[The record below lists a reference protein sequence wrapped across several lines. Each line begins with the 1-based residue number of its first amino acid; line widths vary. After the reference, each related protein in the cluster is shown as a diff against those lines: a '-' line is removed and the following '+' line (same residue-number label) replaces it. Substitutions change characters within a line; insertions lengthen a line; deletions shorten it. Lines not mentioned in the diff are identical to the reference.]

1 MKDDFPIYPRTS
13 RAAQSLWIW
22 ALLLFAAF
30 VVGLFLGSTADAA
43 VTLTESTVVSLYRG
57 TSKVGDHPSWS
68 ACQSAAR
75 AAANASTAVTGTVT
89 YSCKTEVRKVVAR
102 YTADPPPP
110 PAPVAGTAALS
121 WTAPTRNTDGS
132 ALTNLAGFRV
142 HYGRSPTE
150 LVRTLEIDSPVPV
163 SAVIADLAAGAWYF
177 CLRAVAT
184 GGTTSACSNIVQKTV
199 Q

>member
-1 MKDDFPIYPRTS
+1 MKDDYPTYPRTP
-13 RAAQSLWIW
+13 RATQSLWIW
-22 ALLLFAAF
+22 AGLLFAAF
-30 VVGLFLGSTADAA
+30 VAGLFLGSSADAA
-43 VTLTESTVVSLYRG
+43 VTLNESTTVSLYRG

-75 AAANASTAVTGTVT
+75 AAANASTAVTGTAT

-110 PAPVAGTAALS
+110 PPPVAGTAALS

-132 ALTNLAGFRV
+132 ALTNLAGYRV
-142 HYGRSPTE
+142 HYGSSPTE
-150 LVRTLEIDSPVPV
+150 LVRTLEIDSPAPV
-163 SAVIADLAAGAWYF
+163 SAVITDLAAGAWYF

-184 GGTTSACSNIVQKTV
+184 GGTTSACSAVATKTV
-199 Q
+199 P

>member
-22 ALLLFAAF
+22 AVLLGAAF

-43 VTLTESTVVSLYRG
+43 VTLTESTAVSLYRG

-75 AAANASTAVTGTVT
+75 AAANASTAVTGTAT

-110 PAPVAGTAALS
+110 PPFAGTAALS

-132 ALTNLAGFRV
+132 ALTNLAGYRV
-142 HYGRSPTE
+142 HYGRTATE
-150 LVRTLEIDSPVPV
+150 LVRSLEIPSPNPT
-163 SAVIADLAAGAWYF
+163 SAVVADLASGAWFF

-184 GGTTSACSNIVQKTV
+184 GGTTSACSNVVQKTV